1 MEKEATTGED
11 WDRRLKL
18 RVLLK
23 KKEKKKKQNEGEIA
37 AVQKNVFFF
46 PALPSEHEAWS
57 VNFRKLFRVE
67 QNNFC
72 PEGKN
77 LLTNVTNL
85 AFPKLLR
92 NRS

>member
-1 MEKEATTGED
+1 MIEEA
-11 WDRRLKL
+11 LP
-18 RVLLK
+18 
-23 KKEKKKKQNEGEIA
+23 
-37 AVQKNVFFF
+37 FFS

-67 QNNFC
+67 QDNFC

-77 LLTNVTNL
+77 LLTNVTNR

>member
-1 MEKEATTGED
+1 MRRAVKTFVEEAADQIEQ
-11 WDRRLKL
+11 
-18 RVLLK
+18 
-23 KKEKKKKQNEGEIA
+23 KKKKKIEPKA
-37 AVQKNVFFF
+37 MPKPDPPDLPFF

-67 QNNFC
+67 QDNFC

-77 LLTNVTNL
+77 LLTNVTNR

>member
-1 MEKEATTGED
+1 MGPEE
-11 WDRRLKL
+11 
-18 RVLLK
+18 
-23 KKEKKKKQNEGEIA
+23 EGA
-37 AVQKNVFFF
+37 PQWPLSPLFF

-67 QNNFC
+67 QDNFC

-77 LLTNVTNL
+77 LLTNVTNR